1 MIVLH
6 KELWSCSSSLS
17 TDAQLLRIQ
26 FILLSISLL
35 TCKMTCCFINI
46 SHNLPSNISI
56 TSAVFKE
63 HTQGKRWKPAH
74 EEARSQVRSPLSPL
88 SMGAQSMT
96 ENWDKTPL
104 WDAKSKALF
113 CDNWALNILFKKS
126 PKNKINKEEK
136 FKIFQRKGQVLKK
149 KHYNKQQHNLSY
161 YKNMRITQN
170 LY

>member
-46 SHNLPSNISI
+46 SHNLTLKISI

-63 HTQGKRWKPAH
+63 HTQGKRWGSAH
-74 EEARSQVRSPLSPL
+74 KEARSQVRSPLPPL

-96 ENWDKTPL
+96 ENWDKTSL
-104 WDAKSKALF
+104 WDVKSKALF

-149 KHYNKQQHNLSY
+149 TL
-161 YKNMRITQN
+161 
-170 LY
+170 